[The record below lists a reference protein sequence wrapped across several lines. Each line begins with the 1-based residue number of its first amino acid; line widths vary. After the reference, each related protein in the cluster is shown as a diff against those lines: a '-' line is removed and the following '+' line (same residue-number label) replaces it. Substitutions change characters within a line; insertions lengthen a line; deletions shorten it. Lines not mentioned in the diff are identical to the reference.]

1 MPWVRR
7 ELVAERYGEGRVL
20 LAGDA
25 AHMLSPTGAFG
36 MNTGIQDAVDLS
48 WKLAA
53 VLQGWGGPQLLGS
66 YDAERRPIGHRNVRE
81 AAANFRRMTSPRPG
95 PLILD
100 PTAEGDA
107 FRQKLGAEFSAI
119 MRHEW
124 FTLGVHLGY
133 RYADSPICSPDGTV
147 APPDEPNRYV
157 PSSCPG
163 NRAPHVWLAPGQ
175 STLDLF
181 GRTFALLGFG
191 ADAADVDALM
201 AAARARGVPVTFT
214 AIDHK
219 DAAALYER
227 RLVLV
232 RPDGHVAWRGD
243 RAPDDPLAA

>member
-1 MPWVRR
+1 M
-7 ELVAERYGEGRVL
+7 
-20 LAGDA
+20 AGDA
-25 AHMLSPTGAFG
+25 VHMLSPTGAFG

-53 VLQGWGGPQLLGS
+53 VLQGWGGPHLLAS

-100 PTAEGDA
+100 QTSEGDT
-107 FRQKLGAEFSAI
+107 FRQRLGAEFTEI

-133 RYADSPICSPDGTV
+133 RYADSPICWPDGPP
-147 APPDEPNRYV
+147 PPDEPNRYV
-157 PSSCPG
+157 PSTCPG
-163 NRAPHVWLAPGQ
+163 CRAPHVWLGSNR

-181 GRTFALLGFG
+181 GRAFALLGFG
-191 ADAADVDALM
+191 ADATDIETLM
-201 AAARARGVPVTFT
+201 AAARTRGVPLTFT
-214 AIDHK
+214 AIDHAE
-219 DAAALYER
+219 AAALYER
-227 RLVLV
+227 KLVLV

-243 RAPDDPLAA
+243 RAPEAALAVIDRIRGAAQV